1 VHTVQLSQDLQQSRQ
16 RLVTTREEERRR
28 LRRDLH
34 DGLGPTLASIT
45 LKLDTIRNL
54 VAQQPEK
61 ADQILVETKAQVQE
75 TIRDIRRLVYDLR
88 PPALDELGFI
98 PALSQFIE
106 GQQSPDL
113 HVTLEAPDSLPH
125 LPAAVE
131 VASYRIVQEG
141 LTNVLRHSQAS
152 EARVVFEHQ
161 NSHLSITISD
171 NGVGLPEGYT
181 TGIGLNSMRER
192 VSELGG
198 TFKISSSG
206 QGTQIQATIP
216 WTKE

>member
-1 VHTVQLSQDLQQSRQ
+1 
-16 RLVTTREEERRR
+16 

-54 VAQQPEK
+54 IQEEPEK
-61 ADQILVETKAQVQE
+61 ADQLLAEAKGQVQE
-75 TIRDIRRLVYDLR
+75 TIKDIRRLVYDLR

-98 PALSQFIE
+98 PAVSQFIE
-106 GQQSPDL
+106 QQRSPGL
-113 HVTLEAPDSLPH
+113 KVTLEAPDSMPQ

-131 VASYRIVQEG
+131 VAGYRIVQEG
-141 LTNVLRHSQAS
+141 LTNVLRHAQAS

-192 VSELGG
+192 VNELGG
-198 TFKISSSG
+198 IFKIHSSG
-206 QGTQIQATIP
+206 KGAEIRATIP
-216 WTKE
+216 WAQE